1 MKHGTKD
8 GAKEENTN
16 RMKVWKR
23 KGLEE
28 ERERIQMERVTGLK
42 KIKDE
47 GNERDW
53 RKEKARD

>member
-1 MKHGTKD
+1 MKRGTKD

-23 KGLEE
+23 RGLEE
-28 ERERIQMERVTGLK
+28 KRQRIQMERVTGLK

-47 GNERDW
+47 GNKREIGGK
-53 RKEKARD
+53 RK